1 MVRKMSGVMVAAML
15 VAAGV
20 LAGCAGETGK
30 GEGDNCSA
38 GNDCGGQLQ
47 CQDVAGRNGTYC
59 CPAPLA
65 LPDNSCTSKETN
77 CQPTQPTS
85 CQPPH

>member
-1 MVRKMSGVMVAAML
+1 MVAKLTGVAGVMVAAML

-47 CQDVAGRNGTYC
+47 CQSVPGHSGTYC
-59 CPAPLA
+59 CPAPLET
-65 LPDNSCTSKETN
+65 PDGQFTSKESN
-77 CQPTQPTS
+77 CQPS
-85 CQPPH
+85 K

>member
-30 GEGDNCSA
+30 GEGDSCS

-47 CQDVAGRNGTYC
+47 CQSVNGRGGDFC
-59 CPAPLA
+59 CPAPLRTE
-65 LPDNSCTSKETN
+65 DGQFTSKESN
-77 CQPTQPTS
+77 CQPTQ
-85 CQPPH
+85 

>member
-15 VAAGV
+15 AAAGV

-30 GEGDNCSA
+30 GEGDSCS

-47 CQDVAGRNGTYC
+47 CQSVPGRNGDFC
-59 CPAPLA
+59 CPAPLKTQ
-65 LPDNSCTSKETN
+65 DGQFTSSQTN
-77 CQPTQPTS
+77 CQPTQ
-85 CQPPH
+85 

>member
-1 MVRKMSGVMVAAML
+1 MVRKMAGVMVAAML

-30 GEGDNCSA
+30 GEGDSCS

-47 CQDVAGRNGTYC
+47 CQSVNGRGGDFC
-59 CPAPLA
+59 CPAPLET
-65 LPDNSCTSKETN
+65 PVGSCPQAPCFTSKETN
-77 CQPTQPTS
+77 CQPTQ
-85 CQPPH
+85 